1 MVSALKEGREGEE
14 LGQSRSQGHSSLPP
28 LDGREA
34 EKRDSGNEVLHMSH
48 KVSTYGADF
57 LAVLFGGNNPR
68 MKNYTVIHHHRLM
81 VSRCS

>member
-34 EKRDSGNEVLHMSH
+34 EKRDSGNEVGDRAGGEGMRELGEEQEHM
-48 KVSTYGADF
+48 
-57 LAVLFGGNNPR
+57 
-68 MKNYTVIHHHRLM
+68 
-81 VSRCS
+81 